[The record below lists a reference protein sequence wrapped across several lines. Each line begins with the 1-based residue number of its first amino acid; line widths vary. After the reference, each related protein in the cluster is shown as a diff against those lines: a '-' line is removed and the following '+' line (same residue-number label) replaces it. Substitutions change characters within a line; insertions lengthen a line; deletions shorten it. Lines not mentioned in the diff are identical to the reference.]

1 MKPDLSLHCPLCR
14 PQHETV
20 LWQDNDLRVIL
31 AEEPDYPMFC
41 RVIWRAHTK
50 EMSDLNTI
58 QQQHIMR
65 IVLGVERVLRELLH
79 PDKINLAS
87 LGNVVP
93 HLHWHVI
100 PRFQHDRHFP
110 NPVWGVAVRGANEAG
125 TASLTTEQLR
135 HALQAHFSAT
145 PPS

>member
-1 MKPDLSLHCPLCR
+1 M

-31 AEEPDYPMFC
+31 AGEPDYPMLC
-41 RVIWRAHTK
+41 RVIWRTHTK
-50 EMSDLNTI
+50 EMSDLNTT

-100 PRFQHDRHFP
+100 PRFHHDRHFP
-110 NPVWGVAVRGANEAG
+110 NPIWGIAVRDANEAG
-125 TASLTTEQLR
+125 TANPMTEQLR
-135 HALQAHFSAT
+135 HALQVQFSAA
-145 PPS
+145 PLG